1 MATNEELLRRIEE
14 LERVALKRDDY
25 QSRNLIQEMIFI
37 KQDAV
42 QLQNINLGT
51 GDGSANIIDNPDT
64 FVMVE
69 WKGKLWDVPFFNL
82 P

>member
-14 LERVALKRDDY
+14 LERVALKRNDY
-25 QSRNLIQEMIFI
+25 QSRALIQEMIFI

-51 GDGSANIIDNPDT
+51 GDGSANIIDNPDA
-64 FVMVE
+64 FVAVE
-69 WKGKLWDVPFFNL
+69 WKGRLWDVPFFNI